1 MKPLFSLVASIL
13 FAIPGWGAPGDWPEP
28 RQNAHLTAVQP
39 LAGAMRETPVLAG
52 RHDLGRVQPSV
63 RQAVLQDGT
72 VLGLCVVAGTLRCYS
87 QSGTLRWESHPAG
100 LNFSEITAVED
111 LDGDGSVEALLKAG
125 RPAEPYAAAALVSV
139 DDGALLWRYD
149 VDPISYAWYLYTGT
163 YLPGGRGKQVAVIMH
178 GYPPDARNGYIA
190 LFEFGEGGRAPI
202 QRWRYD
208 FDKYTCFPSFL
219 QSDLDGDGIEELVVE
234 THSRMWFLDAPTGQ
248 VKHFSEWDV
257 SPANVRSYGLVTFLD
272 LDKDGREDFLCI
284 ANFAQHLEVLLN
296 RGGRM
301 EKAWGYGWPES
312 VTTGKVATTWPE
324 PPVADVDGDGKLEV
338 LVSMF
343 NSEHEQAWLLR
354 VYDAVTGEM
363 KQRVPGVIAVAT
375 GDADNNGAAEVLVN
389 VSSDPTQAKTEGVRL
404 VSFTGGAQAV
414 VWQDASMTAVKP
426 SKSGEL
432 RVNRG
437 EDKFT
442 LAKAGDS
449 SYDVHPWVKP
459 TKTQADFGS
468 VPASVGPPYPKIVVA
483 DLLGKGNNQVVLY
496 QDPKVSILEWQADEF
511 RIHSGYSSSSV
522 PVLADLDGDGATE
535 ILNTETSAL
544 TQLKILVKTP
554 SKRDETVFETQLP
567 PPDRNGLPHARAAYV
582 RTGRFTGST
591 SLDLYMWFGTPM
603 GRSLVIDGRSRNVV
617 WEKGEVPNSERYWGA
632 TLNLAAAYDF
642 DSDGADDVVFTN
654 PDYYCI
660 ASGRTGEFLLGPA
673 FPPDIFKQSSQ
684 GLYTLPAILERS
696 EATPL
701 VCLVGGHYF
710 QAAMTIKAEPLWYK
724 VPQPGEA
731 RSAEEGFF
739 RLPSGDWLLG
749 FGRQNG
755 NFACI
760 NVNDGTVRWELP
772 VEATC
777 SDVASCDVDGD
788 GQFEFLFGTSHGQ
801 VYAVGDASG
810 SPRVVW
816 KLDAGATAGGPIPAD
831 VDGDGKSDLIVPT
844 ADGFV
849 SLYIARGSAT
859 KS

>member
-1 MKPLFSLVASIL
+1 MRTAAVVVAALAFITQ
-13 FAIPGWGAPGDWPEP
+13 ARCAPGDWPEP
-28 RQNAHLTAVQP
+28 RQNPHLTAVQP
-39 LAGAMRETPVLAG
+39 LAGAMKESPVLAG
-52 RHDLGRVQPSV
+52 RYDLGRTQPPICRV
-63 RQAVLQDGT
+63 PMPDGS
-72 VLGLCVVAGTLRCYS
+72 VLGLCLVAGSLRCYD
-87 QSGTLRWESHPAG
+87 QSGQLRWESHPSG
-100 LNFSEITAVED
+100 LNFSEITVAED
-111 LDGDGSVEALLKAG
+111 LNGDGSVEALLKAG
-125 RPAEPYAAAALVSV
+125 RPTEPFAAAALVSV
-139 DDGALLWRYD
+139 ADGALLWRYD
-149 VDPISYAWYLYTGT
+149 VDPMSYAWYLYQGE
-163 YLPGGRGKQVAVIMH
+163 YVPGGRGKQIVVIMH
-178 GYPPDARNGYIA
+178 AYPPDPKNGYIA
-190 LFEFGEGGRAPI
+190 LFEFTEGEAAPK

-208 FDKYTCFPSFL
+208 FDLYTCFPSFL
-219 QSDLDGDGIEELVVE
+219 QSDLDGDGVKELVVE
-234 THSRMWFLDAPTGQ
+234 THSRMWFLDALTGA
-248 VKHFSEWDV
+248 VKHFIQWDV
-257 SPANVRSYGLVTFLD
+257 SPANIRSYGLVEFTD

-284 ANFAQHLEVLLN
+284 ANFAQHHEALLN
-296 RGGRM
+296 KGGRM

-343 NSEHEQAWLLR
+343 NSENEQAWLLR

-375 GDADNNGAAEVLVN
+375 GDADSNGAAEVLVN
-389 VSSDPTQAKTEGVRL
+389 VSSDPTQAKTDGVRL
-404 VSFTGGAQAV
+404 VSFTGGAQTV

-426 SKSGEL
+426 GKSGEL
-432 RVNRG
+432 RVDRG

-449 SYDVHPWVKP
+449 GYDVHPWVKP
-459 TKTQADFGS
+459 PKAEADFGS

-483 DLLGKGNNQVVLY
+483 DLLAKGNNQIVVY
-496 QDPKVSILEWQADEF
+496 QDPKVSILEWQENVL
-511 RIHSGYSSSSV
+511 RLQSGYSSSSV
-522 PVLADLDGDGATE
+522 PILADLDGDGATD
-535 ILNTETSAL
+535 ILNTETSVL
-544 TQLKILVKTP
+544 TQPKILAKTP
-554 SKRDETVFETQLP
+554 SKHDETVFETQLP
-567 PPDRNGLPHARAAYV
+567 PPDRNGLPHARVAYV

-603 GRSLVIDGRSRNVV
+603 GRSLVIDAHSRNIV

-632 TLNLAAAYDF
+632 TLNLAAAYDY

-684 GLYTLPAILERS
+684 GLYTLPAILERNES
-696 EATPL
+696 TPL
-701 VCLVGGHYF
+701 VCLVAGHYF

-731 RSAEEGFF
+731 RSAEEGFL

-760 NVNDGTVRWELP
+760 NVNDGTVRWEMP

-816 KLDAGATAGGPIPAD
+816 KLEAGAAAGGPIPAD

-849 SLYIARGSAT
+849 SLYIARGSAI